1 MGLFKRKRKDE
12 TPQPNTVVVKV
23 PATPTECVVPEEHAL
38 LAKIRSLQGERVE
51 IVQFL
56 KDNKVDK
63 YTKMPEFDALVD
75 LIADICPDVYTMS
88 AFMYSDVP
96 RRRILCERIRDKLK
110 PRISEIDFASLH
122 QETLQLKALYDTIT
136 SKRKR
141 LKDIDDEIKAIKS
154 SLGIAE
160 NES

>member
-12 TPQPNTVVVKV
+12 NTTTNTVVVKV
-23 PATPTECVVPEEHAL
+23 PATPTECVIPEEHVL

-51 IVQFL
+51 IIQFL
-56 KDNKVDK
+56 EDNKADK
-63 YTKMPEFDALVD
+63 CTKMPEFDALVG
-75 LIADICPDVYTMS
+75 LMADICPDIYSMS
-88 AFMYSDVP
+88 AFMYSDAP
-96 RRRILCERIRDKLK
+96 RKRILCNRIRDKLK
-110 PRISEIDFASLH
+110 PRISEIDFTSLH
-122 QETLQLKALYDTIT
+122 QETLQLKSLYDTIA